1 MGCEEGLARALVC
14 AAVREVFE
22 ECGVLLAGPS
32 PETVVADLRDPE
44 WDVERAAL
52 LSKEQSFAELLL
64 RRGLVLRSDLLSP
77 QGRWVT
83 PDFEPRRYDTF
94 FFAALLPEGQIPDD
108 DTSEADHADWTDPA
122 ELLAAYEMGE
132 AILLPPTVVSVE
144 RVLEAASAA
153 ELVATAKPSRAVVPQ
168 IVEVAGQ
175 PMIRADLDHRSSR
188 AWMASGPD
196 STGSQATRLASSG
209 SRVARL
215 AVERCGY
222 GGRMGDGWQSGAVSE
237 RAYCLLAPNPGPMT
251 LEGTNTWVL
260 LEPGST
266 EAVVVD
272 PGPLH
277 LEHLETVLRFVES
290 RGARVA
296 LTLLTHHHQDHAEAA
311 EHFAAQTAA
320 PVRAIGTRA
329 RRPGRR
335 GDGAGGRPGGHRRHH
350 ARAYR
355 RLASRSCCRPS
366 RRC

>member
-1 MGCEEGLARALVC
+1 MAVRDFAPGVLGPQAAEWLAGRRSEPVEPRYAATVMLVRDGSGPGGRDDVAGVEVFMLRRVATMAFAPRTWVFPGGGVDPRDDAHDLPWAGPQPREWAALMGCEEGLARALVC

-83 PDFEPRRYDTF
+83 PDFEPKRYDTF

-144 RVLEAASAA
+144 RVLEASSAA

-175 PMIRADLDHRSSR
+175 PMIRADL
-188 AWMASGPD
+188 P
-196 STGSQATRLASSG
+196 
-209 SRVARL
+209 
-215 AVERCGY
+215 
-222 GGRMGDGWQSGAVSE
+222 
-237 RAYCLLAPNPGPMT
+237 
-251 LEGTNTWVL
+251 
-260 LEPGST
+260 
-266 EAVVVD
+266 
-272 PGPLH
+272 
-277 LEHLETVLRFVES
+277 
-290 RGARVA
+290 
-296 LTLLTHHHQDHAEAA
+296 
-311 EHFAAQTAA
+311 
-320 PVRAIGTRA
+320 
-329 RRPGRR
+329 
-335 GDGAGGRPGGHRRHH
+335 
-350 ARAYR
+350 
-355 RLASRSCCRPS
+355 
-366 RRC
+366 